1 MAPSLRYRHGAQK
14 APGTLSVCGTPYVV
28 RHAARRGIV
37 VLVICAGV
45 ATASAG
51 AGAQGRPDSSS
62 VMGSRD
68 SSAAMGGAARAGDS
82 AGVGGLSLLPAAVAS
97 GSHLYELIPE
107 ESDDIRSA
115 IDASTAHMNFI
126 IRPIARHRLSKANRR
141 ADHLEFEAQS
151 DTLAVTFDEMNPI
164 LTPLNGDSTPWK
176 RGGTHEWYQVRMV
189 PSGDTLRQIIKT
201 DDGQRENDFVF
212 LDDGARVALHVILT
226 ADRLPIPLQYTLLYR
241 REY

>member
-1 MAPSLRYRHGAQK
+1 MTLSPRYWYGART
-14 APGTLSVCGTPYVV
+14 APGRPSACGTPYGV
-28 RHAARRGIV
+28 RRALYRGIA
-37 VLVICAGV
+37 VLAICAGV
-45 ATASAG
+45 ATANAG

-68 SSAAMGGAARAGDS
+68 SSAARGNAAGAGDS
-82 AGVGGLSLLPAAVAS
+82 ARVGGLLLLPAAVAS

-115 IDASTAHMNFI
+115 IDASISHMNFI

-176 RGGTHEWYQVRMV
+176 RGGTHEWYQVRLV